1 MHRPEEKE
9 KEVRTAAASASVSKS
24 VDSVSSACVA
34 TTEKEK
40 ANVKVVSASVA
51 ATPAAVTRTA
61 KTSKNELLAWAPP
74 EDTDTDYIEMKRC
87 AHVVVQN
94 NNNFGVRSATAY
106 YPKSMQG
113 SAVKVRAHQP
123 QQNTHTHNFVECIP
137 LSTQD
142 LFFLE
147 TPSPLCLCPMTNHEG
162 ICLTR
167 SRLPADGGLRESV
180 SLASYLMQAHS
191 LAGSC
196 SP

>member
-1 MHRPEEKE
+1 LLHTTAASAAYAKDPNWVHRPEEKE

-123 QQNTHTHNFVECIP
+123 QQKTHTHTHKHTPTTLWSVY
-137 LSTQD
+137 LS
-142 LFFLE
+142 LLKIFSFL
-147 TPSPLCLCPMTNHEG
+147 
-162 ICLTR
+162 
-167 SRLPADGGLRESV
+167 RLPPPSV
-180 SLASYLMQAHS
+180 
-191 LAGSC
+191 C
-196 SP
+196 VR